1 MMVVQIRRAAA
12 TAVLALAALLPTLA
26 GSAPAP
32 AAKATGPVLRT
43 GTPPATP
50 AKAPAGALPDS
61 VLARVTPVSGEG
73 KHRDI
78 TQRQM
83 DMTAARSGQRLDTI
97 TPKERREFLDVLVDQ
112 AVLVARVQQEPRRW
126 DHRDSTEYNVLRD
139 RLLLRGAL
147 DSAMTAANAE
157 RVAKGDTALPPQE
170 LGVVL
175 RDQAVEKLAPTWN
188 EPALKKA
195 VSVFDTLPRP
205 TGAMSM
211 AEQMRVAGVT
221 PTVSEEEGRQV
232 LATSS
237 VGTYTLG
244 ELIRDFGR
252 LNPIYRPRVA
262 TIENVKEMVAN
273 VLFENVL
280 RKAAVARDLEHRPD
294 IARQLAERAEYL
306 DVSRFVAREV
316 YANIPMDSVTLRRW
330 FKEHQS
336 DFDIDERAHIV
347 RMVFPDRAEAEAMVK
362 RLAIPNEAES
372 LAAQSARAGVPYA
385 TMLARAGDTLLFA
398 RMKRGGVGAVLGPD
412 STRQGW
418 RAMRV
423 MKFEPRTPRTYEQA
437 ESMVRERWYGLE
449 GERLMRDLLD
459 GLRKNAVVVV
469 NEKAMSAPAA
479 KAAPAGK
486 AATAKK
492 TATAKKVT
500 R

>member
-12 TAVLALAALLPTLA
+12 TAVLALAALLPALA

-32 AAKATGPVLRT
+32 AAKPAAK
-43 GTPPATP
+43 PATA
-50 AKAPAGALPDS
+50 AKPPAGALPDS
-61 VLARVTPVSGEG
+61 VLARVSPASGKG

-83 DMTAARSGQRLDTI
+83 TLTAARSGQRLDTI

-112 AVLVARVQQEPRRW
+112 TVLVARVGQEPRRW

-147 DSAMTAANAE
+147 DSAMTALNAE
-157 RVAKGDTALPPQE
+157 RLAKGDTLLPPQE

-175 RDQAVEKLAPTWN
+175 RDRAVVNLAPTWN

-195 VSVFDTLPRP
+195 VSVFDTLPKP
-205 TGAMSM
+205 SGEMSM
-211 AEQMRVAGVT
+211 VEQMRVAGLK
-221 PTVSEEEGRQV
+221 PTVSEEEGRLV

-244 ELIRDFGR
+244 ELVRDFGR
-252 LNPIYRPRVA
+252 LNPIYRPRV
-262 TIENVKEMVAN
+262 TTVENVKEMVAN

-280 RKAAVARDLEHRPD
+280 RRAAEARDLEHRPD

-306 DVSRFVAREV
+306 DVSRFVSREV
-316 YANIPMDSVTLRRW
+316 YANIAMDSVTLKRY
-330 FKEHQS
+330 FTEHQS

-347 RMVFPDRAEAEAMVK
+347 RMVFPDRAEAEAMVN

-385 TMLARAGDTLLFA
+385 TVLSHDSDTLLFG
-398 RMKRGGVGAVLGPD
+398 RLKRGGVGAVIGPD

-418 RAMRV
+418 RALRV
-423 MKFEPRTPRTYEQA
+423 MKFEPRRARTYEQA
-437 ESMVRERWYGLE
+437 ETMVRERWYGVE
-449 GERLMRDLLD
+449 GERLMRELLD
-459 GLRKNAVVVV
+459 GLRKNVVVHV
-469 NEKAMSAPAA
+469 NEKAMAAAPAA
-479 KAAPAGK
+479 KAAPASKTAPATK
-486 AATAKK
+486 AA
-492 TATAKKVT
+492 